1 MPENGNSWIVARAR
15 GWWSGC
21 PVGRV
26 NVELLIDEWDEEDAP
41 FPVPWTERG
50 DITGCTS
57 VCRST
62 FVWVLWLHV
71 RQGEPRGGRRRM
83 ESGICVRRNR
93 LLSPSIRSWNPP
105 RPFFPLHR
113 PFSSTFSPPIP
124 KLPSFSLTSCFFHSS
139 PFRTFGISPLT
150 PLPHP
155 PFPTCGFLSSSLLSH
170 SSFLRSESRA
180 TRSPC
185 FRLFICPDIYRSSA

>member
-1 MPENGNSWIVARAR
+1 MFADRRLCEFSA
-15 GWWSGC
+15 
-21 PVGRV
+21 
-26 NVELLIDEWDEEDAP
+26 
-41 FPVPWTERG
+41 
-50 DITGCTS
+50 
-57 VCRST
+57 
-62 FVWVLWLHV
+62 

-83 ESGICVRRNR
+83 ESGVCVRRNR
-93 LLSPSIRSWNPP
+93 LLSPSIRSWNLP

-124 KLPSFSLTSCFFHSS
+124 KLRPFLSPVASS
-139 PFRTFGISPLT
+139 TLLFRTFGISPLT

-155 PFPTCGFLSSSLLSH
+155 PLLTCGFLSSSASH

-185 FRLFICPDIYRSSA
+185 FRLFIRPDIYRSSA